1 MINLF
6 IKGQSN
12 GSEDIELKRMRT
24 VRDFCIDFCIAFAVV
39 MLILQFVQPNRV
51 YQESMRPTYNER
63 DMILVN
69 KIAYHGSEPEPGDI
83 IVFDSGDAERERYIK
98 RVVAVAGDHVEIHD
112 GRVIV
117 NNVIQNQS
125 FTSEDYTDGNINLVV
140 PEDSCFVLG
149 DNRSVSIDSR
159 SDDIG
164 CVSYDKIIGKVM
176 FTKHVELYEEAE

>member
-6 IKGQSN
+6 TKGQSDN
-12 GSEDIELKRMRT
+12 SDDIELKRMRM
-24 VRDFCIDFCIAFAVV
+24 VRDFCIDFCVAFVVV

-51 YQESMRPTYNER
+51 YQESMYPTYEDR

-69 KIAYHGSEPEPGDI
+69 KMAYHGTEPEPGDV

-98 RVVAVAGDHVEIHD
+98 RVIAVAGDHVEIHD

-117 NNVIQNQS
+117 NNVVQNQS
-125 FTSEDYTDGNINLVV
+125 FTSDGYTEGEINLVV

-159 SDDIG
+159 SDNIG

-176 FTKHVELYEEAE
+176 FTKHVELDEEAE

>member
-6 IKGQSN
+6 IKGQPD
-12 GSEDIELKRMRT
+12 GSEDIELKRMRM

-51 YQESMRPTYNER
+51 YQESMYPTYSER

-69 KIAYHGSEPEPGDI
+69 KMAYRGSEPEPGDI
-83 IVFDSGDAERERYIK
+83 VVFDSGDAERERYIK

-112 GRVIV
+112 GKVIV
-117 NNVIQNQS
+117 NNSIQNQS
-125 FTSEDYTDGNINLVV
+125 FTNDGYTDGSVNLVV

-164 CVSYDKIIGKVM
+164 CVSYDKLIGKVM
-176 FTKHVELYEEAE
+176 FTKHVGLYEEAE